1 MRVDAV
7 NFREGLPSEEM
18 HGPLGVEPV
27 HGLFWNERQFGEVVV
42 SHVFEKVGIDWLAMF
57 ADEHNIREHG

>member
-1 MRVDAV
+1 M
-7 NFREGLPSEEM
+7 
-18 HGPLGVEPV
+18 